1 MQSVLSRTGTLR
13 LRLCNLQLLHLEA
26 AVPAVETEAA
36 VALLMSPRCR
46 SPNELLG
53 LKYSRSKLSNY
64 RSTLWNVTLRIWLG
78 TRRSLVLRVLVRV
91 SSGWLR

>member
-1 MQSVLSRTGTLR
+1 M
-13 LRLCNLQLLHLEA
+13 RLCNLQLLHLEA
-26 AVPAVETEAA
+26 AAPAVETEAA

-64 RSTLWNVTLRIWLG
+64 RSTLWNVTYLISLG
-78 TRRSLVLRVLVRV
+78 TRHSLVLKDFVRV